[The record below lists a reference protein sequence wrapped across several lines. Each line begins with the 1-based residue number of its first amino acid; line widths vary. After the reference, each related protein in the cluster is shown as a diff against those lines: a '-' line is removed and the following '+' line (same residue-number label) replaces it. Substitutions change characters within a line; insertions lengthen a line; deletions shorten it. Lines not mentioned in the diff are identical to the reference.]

1 MLLLCSLS
9 PHLGQG
15 RREGSQTPNHPTH
28 AAFSLFI
35 KIQKHG
41 SMLDPGKD
49 LENRAREKK
58 LIAFLKSLTAASYCL
73 FKTIW

>member
-1 MLLLCSLS
+1 MLLLCCLS
-9 PHLGQG
+9 PRLGQG
-15 RREGSQTPNHPTH
+15 RREGSQTPKHQTP

-35 KIQKHG
+35 KKQKHG
-41 SMLDPGKD
+41 SMLDLGKD